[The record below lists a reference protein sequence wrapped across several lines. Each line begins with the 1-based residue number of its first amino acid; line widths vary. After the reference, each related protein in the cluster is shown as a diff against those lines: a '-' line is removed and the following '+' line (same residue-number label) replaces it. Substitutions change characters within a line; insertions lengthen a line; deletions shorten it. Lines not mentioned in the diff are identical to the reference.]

1 MPKLVVEIKN
11 GKPWMMLS
19 VIYLLRAGNG
29 LLLCLSVYLHF
40 YNDCMK
46 CFFPKRLRYV
56 LTIFYTCLY
65 CCTQAQKFDV
75 VIYGGTPGGVA
86 AAIQVARLGKTVAL
100 LEPSAHMG
108 GHLVE
113 GLGSADIDNHKEFR
127 NSAAIGGIALEF
139 YRKLAAHYN
148 RTEAFEKMLA
158 GKQKNTLLWKAE
170 SSIMEK
176 LLNDWL
182 KEYKVALFT
191 NTILAEGK
199 GNAVKKST
207 VLQKIK
213 MLNGKIFE
221 SAVFIDASYEGDLLD
236 AAGVSTAVGRE
247 SNQQYGETLNG
258 IRAETKHAQFAVK
271 VDPYNV
277 PGNPASGLIPTIQN
291 EQFGTPGEGDTS
303 LQSYCFRVCLTT
315 NPVNQIPF
323 SQPEGYDRK
332 EYEIYLRYLQAG
344 GKLYMPTAT
353 LPNQKT
359 DLGAWHD
366 LSHNLYGMNR
376 SYPNGSY
383 AERKKVL
390 EYHTRFTKGE
400 FYFLAND
407 TAVGRLS
414 PTLQQQWQKWGYAK
428 DEFTDNGSFPRRFYV
443 RDARRMVSDYVI
455 TEKTFRKGDAEVV
468 EDPVAVAYWP
478 PDVHSVRRIVR
489 NGYAYNEGFVFSG
502 NGWQPFGISY
512 RALVPKK
519 TECINLLTAAC
530 ISASHIAY
538 GATRLEHNFMDM
550 GQACAIA
557 AVLAIEKKITVQQ
570 VPYDALKQKLL
581 EAKLVIDAVAVGK
594 SME

>member
-1 MPKLVVEIKN
+1 MKHFFSK
-11 GKPWMMLS
+11 
-19 VIYLLRAGNG
+19 YLRQ
-29 LLLCLSVYLHF
+29 LCF
-40 YNDCMK
+40 A
-46 CFFPKRLRYV
+46 
-56 LTIFYTCLY
+56 IITCL
-65 CCTQAQKFDV
+65 CFVSAQAQKFDV
-75 VIYGGTPGGVA
+75 VIYGATPAGVS
-86 AAIQVARLGKTVAL
+86 AAIQVARMGKTVTL
-100 LEPSAHMG
+100 LEPSAHIG

-148 RTEAFEKMLA
+148 RTEAFEKMLSD
-158 GKQKNTLLWKAE
+158 KQKNTLLWKAE
-170 SSIMEK
+170 SSVIEK
-176 LLNDWL
+176 LFNNWL
-182 KEYKVALFT
+182 KEYKVSIFT

-199 GNAVKKST
+199 NNVVKKGT

-213 MLNGKIFE
+213 MLDGRTFE
-221 SAVFIDASYEGDLLD
+221 AVVFIDASYEGDLLY
-236 AAGVSTAVGRE
+236 AAGVSATIGRE

-258 IRAETKHAQFAVK
+258 IRGETTHAQFAVK
-271 VDPYNV
+271 VNPYKVLGDPT
-277 PGNPASGLIPTIQN
+277 SGLIPTIQN
-291 EQFGTPGEGDTS
+291 EPSGMPGDADTS
-303 LQSYCFRVCLTT
+303 LQAYCFRVCLTSNIT
-315 NPVNQIPF
+315 NQIPF
-323 SQPEGYDRK
+323 TQPEGYNRND
-332 EYEIYLRYLQAG
+332 YEIYLRYLRAG
-344 GKLYMPTAT
+344 GKLYTPTAT

-390 EYHTRFTKGE
+390 DYHTRFTKGL

-407 TAVGRLS
+407 TVVARLS
-414 PTLQQQWQKWGYAK
+414 PTLQQQWKKWGYAK
-428 DEFTDNGSFPRRFYV
+428 DEFTDNGSFPRKFYV
-443 RDARRMVSDYVI
+443 RDARRMVSEYVI
-455 TEKTFRKGDAEVV
+455 TEKTFRKTDAEVV
-468 EDPVAVAYWP
+468 PDPIAVAYWP

-489 NGYAYNEGFVFSG
+489 NGFAYNEGFVFSG

-519 TECINLLTAAC
+519 MQSTNLLTATC

-538 GATRLEHNFMDM
+538 GAVRLEHNFMDM

-570 VPYDALKQKLL
+570 VPYDTLKQKLL
-581 EAKLVIDAVAVGK
+581 EAKLVIDATAVG
-594 SME
+594 EPVE